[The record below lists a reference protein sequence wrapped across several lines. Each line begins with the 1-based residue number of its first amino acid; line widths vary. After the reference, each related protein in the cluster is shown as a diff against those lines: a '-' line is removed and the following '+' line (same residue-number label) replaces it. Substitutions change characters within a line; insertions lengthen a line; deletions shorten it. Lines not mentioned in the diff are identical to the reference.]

1 MAVIGKLDEQVWEKL
16 IEPIARRHE
25 REAEEREREKQET
38 AREEEAR
45 AEAEKKATE

>member
-1 MAVIGKLDEQVWEKL
+1 MPVIGRLDDQVWKTL

-25 REAEEREREKQET
+25 REAQEKREREKTEA

-45 AEAEKKATE
+45 AEEDDKTK